1 MCLMFT
7 VQLAGPFSMYLL
19 TDSSNRLKAMRA
31 GQCRT
36 DLY

>member
-19 TDSSNRLKAMRA
+19 TGSANRLKAMRA
-31 GQCRT
+31 GRCRT
-36 DLY
+36 NLY